1 MNDLYPMLITPQ
13 LKTRPWGGRNLATE
27 FGKALPDDQPYGET
41 WELHDTCTVANGA
54 LVGRTIA
61 DLLAEYGA
69 ALVGAGN
76 DLSEG
81 FPLLVKLLDA
91 HQWLSI
97 QDHPNDE
104 QAQALENEP
113 RGKNEAWYFLRA
125 EPGSKLVLGVK
136 PGATREALAEAIHD
150 NRLEAMV
157 AFAEVQPDDSVF
169 MAAGTIHALGPGLM
183 IYEIQQSSDT
193 TYRLY
198 DWGRMGLDG
207 KPRELHIDKGL
218 QVANLG
224 APPEIHYTGDVSG
237 QRAPIFET
245 PYFITE
251 RYSLNEI
258 NGITAHLNTHGAF
271 HSLTCI
277 EGSARV
283 ESAAGDVDFSL
294 GQTVLIPAVLGAYS
308 LTTDDQARILLSKQ
322 P

>member
-1 MNDLYPMLITPQ
+1 MDSLYPLLLTPQ
-13 LKTRPWGGRNLATE
+13 LKTRPWGGRRLATE
-27 FGKALPDDQPYGET
+27 FGKHLPDDQPYGES
-41 WELHDTCTVANGA
+41 WELHDTCKVANGA
-54 LVGRTIA
+54 LAGRTIG

-76 DLSEG
+76 DLSAG

-104 QAQALENEP
+104 QALALENEP
-113 RGKNEAWYFLRA
+113 RGKNEAWYFLSA
-125 EPGSKLVLGVK
+125 EPGAKLVLGVK
-136 PGATREALAEAIHD
+136 PGATREALAEAIRD

-157 AFAEVQPDDSVF
+157 AFAEVQEDDSVF
-169 MAAGTIHALGPGLM
+169 MAAGTVHALGPGLI

-198 DWGRMGLDG
+198 DWGRAGLDG

-224 APPEIHYTGDVSG
+224 APPEIRYTGDVGG
-237 QRAPIFET
+237 QRVQIFET

-251 RYSLNEI
+251 RYSLNETD
-258 NGITAHLNTHGAF
+258 GLTAHLNTHGSF

-277 EGSARV
+277 EGAARA
-283 ESAAGDVDFSL
+283 ESPSGDVDFAL
-294 GQTVLIPAVLGAYS
+294 GQTVLIPAALGAYS
-308 LTTDDQARILLSKQ
+308 LSAGDQARILLSKQ